1 MSESEQTSAEVMEA
15 LRRAAE
21 QQEEAEQRL
30 AEELARLA
38 EEGK

>member
-1 MSESEQTSAEVMEA
+1 MATEEE

-21 QQEEAEQRL
+21 EQERASKAL

-38 EEGK
+38 KEGK

>member
-1 MSESEQTSAEVMEA
+1 MPTEEE

-21 QQEEAEQRL
+21 EQDRASKAL